1 MKHYDEQLRQLQQD
15 KARSKQLAAALDPLR
30 ERKIILEKRV
40 RNLKW
45 DMEKEQAEA
54 DRLERT
60 SLTVFFLRLQGKLK
74 EKQSIEQAEAQAARF
89 KYEAAQRELESV
101 TKELEA
107 TRQELATL
115 RGCELRYDA
124 IFLEK
129 KNAIR
134 SAGGSQAEALFSLEE
149 ALSAAKLREKELTE
163 AIQAGEGALQTVRQ
177 IQASLDSAKN
187 WGTWDLVGG
196 GLISDLAKHSH
207 LDDAQA
213 LVERLQAQ
221 LRRFQTE
228 LSDVQ
233 VKCDLKL
240 NVEGFL
246 RFADFFFDGL
256 FSSWAVLDQISTT
269 QAQIQRTQT
278 QIETVLSTL
287 KAPLANARGERNHL
301 LAGIDA
307 LVLEAHEVRR

>member
-1 MKHYDEQLRQLQQD
+1 MKHYDEKLQQLRQD
-15 KARSKQLAAALDPLR
+15 ISRNKQLAAALEPLR
-30 ERKIILEKRV
+30 ERKIILEKRM

-45 DMEKEQAEA
+45 DMETEQADV
-54 DRLERT
+54 DRLEHT
-60 SLTVFFLRLQGKLK
+60 SLTVFFLRLSGKWE
-74 EKQSIEQAEAQAARF
+74 EKQSIEQAEAQAARI
-89 KYEAAQRELESV
+89 KYDAACRELEAV
-101 TKELEA
+101 TQELDA
-107 TRQELATL
+107 TLRELATL

-124 IFLEK
+124 LFKEK
-129 KNAIR
+129 QAAIR
-134 SAGGSQAEALFSLEE
+134 QAGGSNAETLFSLEKE
-149 ALSAAKLREKELTE
+149 LSAVKIREKELTE

-177 IQASLDSAKN
+177 ILSSLNSAKN

-196 GLISDLAKHSH
+196 GLISDIAKHSH

-213 LVERLQAQ
+213 LVERLQTQ

-228 LSDVQ
+228 LTDVQ
-233 VKCDLKL
+233 VKCNIQL

-278 QIETVLSTL
+278 QIETVLGKL
-287 KAPLANARGERNHL
+287 KSALSNTRTEKNYL
-301 LAGIDA
+301 LSRIDT
-307 LVLEAHEVRR
+307 LVLEAQ